1 MVTKEPTRPLC
12 LEFEDA
18 KNEAFTAVNNIIK
31 KHNLPMNLMEA
42 ILDDALRQV
51 RDGVRKELAEAERF
65 YQQQLEEA
73 KKENETEGGKDD
85 GP

>member
-1 MVTKEPTRPLC
+1 MKTKEPTRPLC

-18 KNEAFTAVNNIIK
+18 KNEAFNAINNILK
-31 KHNLPMNLMEA
+31 KHNLPMFLMEV

-51 RDGVRKELAEAERF
+51 RGGVRNELTEAERF

-73 KKENETEGGKDD
+73 KKDEPEGGNDD